1 MIVCKL
7 LNEAIRAYRR
17 SNKQYEVGAV
27 NRSAKRKCKARNCIN
42 ENADAGVRDR
52 GTDLYENGNGR
63 PNSKETKQGKQVSSK
78 CGSKENR
85 KQSKYGRHF

>member
-1 MIVCKL
+1 M
-7 LNEAIRAYRR
+7 
-17 SNKQYEVGAV
+17 

-63 PNSKETKQGKQVSSK
+63 PNSKEPEQGKQVSSK
-78 CGSKENR
+78 ENR
-85 KQSKYGRHF
+85 RQNKLEDTFGQPILPTDHKVINFEEHE